1 MYTAENTVTK
11 YTSVLNLE
19 KSKKWQRFNLEISDF
34 KTADRKT
41 LKDWRLVKIM
51 KIKDAENVLF
61 NNILWI

>member
-1 MYTAENTVTK
+1 MK
-11 YTSVLNLE
+11 

>member
-1 MYTAENTVTK
+1 MTGA
-11 YTSVLNLE
+11 
-19 KSKKWQRFNLEISDF
+19 
-34 KTADRKT
+34 ADRKT